1 LWELNVANLLT
12 TLTSGRNGSAASRY
26 SLGELGSFGYG
37 GNTYSYGTA
46 SQSGRVGQGFTAYV
60 AEAYQN
66 NGPVYACVQ
75 TRLLLFA
82 EARFAWRRFREG
94 RPGDLFST
102 AALALLERPWPGGT
116 TGDLLARME
125 QDVSLAGNSFILRR
139 ADRLVRLRPDYVTVA
154 MSGAADDWDMTVDG
168 YVYAPP
174 QQQAVLFEPDEVAHY
189 MPIPD
194 PVAPW
199 RGMSWLTPI
208 LKDIDADNA
217 AQTHRLQFY
226 EHAATPNL
234 MLKFD
239 PTVRPDTVNTYA
251 KLFRDTYEGT
261 ENAYKTAF
269 IGGGADPVTVG
280 HSFEQ
285 MNFKAVQ
292 GAGET
297 RIAAA
302 AGVPPVIVGLSEG
315 LQAATYSNYAQ
326 ARRRLA
332 DGTIRPLWRNAA
344 ASLERLFPPPSDGQ
358 LWYDERD
365 VAWLRE
371 DADALAAIR
380 QTDAQT
386 IRNLVDAG
394 YDPDAAISAVTNN
407 NMALLKGAHS
417 GLFSVQLQP
426 PDTGETPTETP
437 ATEDTPDV
445 PTD

>member
-1 LWELNVANLLT
+1 
-12 TLTSGRNGSAASRY
+12 
-26 SLGELGSFGYG
+26 
-37 GNTYSYGTA
+37 
-46 SQSGRVGQGFTAYV
+46 
-60 AEAYQN
+60 
-66 NGPVYACVQ
+66 
-75 TRLLLFA
+75 
-82 EARFAWRRFREG
+82 
-94 RPGDLFST
+94 
-102 AALALLERPWPGGT
+102 
-116 TGDLLARME
+116 ME
-125 QDVSLAGNSFILRR
+125 TDVSLAGNSFILRR
-139 ADRLVRLRPDYVTVA
+139 NDRLVRLRPDYVTVV
-154 MSGAADDWDMTVDG
+154 MNGEADAPDMTVRG
-168 YVYAPP
+168 YLYSLP
-174 QQQAVLFEPDEVAHY
+174 QQDPVMFEPDEVAHY

-194 PVAPW
+194 PIASW

-208 LKDIDADNA
+208 LRDIDGDNA
-217 AQTHRLQFY
+217 AQVHKLQFF

-239 PTVRPDTVNTYA
+239 PTVRPDTINTYA
-251 KLFRDTYEGT
+251 KLFRDTYEGMGS
-261 ENAYKTAF
+261 AYKTAF

-285 MNFKAVQ
+285 MSFKAVQ

-358 LWYDERD
+358 LWYDDRD
-365 VAWLRE
+365 IPWLRE

-394 YDPDAAISAVTNN
+394 YDPDAAVSAVTNN
-407 NMALLKGAHS
+407 DMTLLAGNHS

-426 PDTGETPTETP
+426 PGTPEAAP
-437 ATEDTPDV
+437 VGGPDG

>member
-1 LWELNVANLLT
+1 
-12 TLTSGRNGSAASRY
+12 
-26 SLGELGSFGYG
+26 
-37 GNTYSYGTA
+37 
-46 SQSGRVGQGFTAYV
+46 
-60 AEAYQN
+60 
-66 NGPVYACVQ
+66 
-75 TRLLLFA
+75 
-82 EARFAWRRFREG
+82 
-94 RPGDLFST
+94 
-102 AALALLERPWPGGT
+102 
-116 TGDLLARME
+116 ME
-125 QDVSLAGNSFILRR
+125 TDVSLAGNSFILRR
-139 ADRLVRLRPDYVTVA
+139 DDRLVRLRPDWVTVA
-154 MSGAADDWDMTVDG
+154 MNGDADDPDMTVRG
-168 YVYAPP
+168 YMYGPP
-174 QQQAVLFEPDEVAHY
+174 QGDPVMFEPKEVAHY
-189 MPIPD
+189 APIPD
-194 PVAPW
+194 PTAAW

-208 LKDIDADNA
+208 LRDIDADNA

-239 PTVRPDTVNTYA
+239 PTVRPETVNTYA

-261 ENAYKTAF
+261 QNAYKTAF

-285 MNFKAVQ
+285 MSFKAVQ

-358 LWYDERD
+358 LWYDDRD
-365 VAWLRE
+365 IPWLRE
-371 DADALAAIR
+371 DAGDLAAIR

-386 IRNLVDAG
+386 IRNLLDAG

-407 NMALLKGAHS
+407 NMALLAGQHS
-417 GLFSVQLQP
+417 GLFSVQLQKP
-426 PDTGETPTETP
+426 GTTAP
-437 ATEDTPDV
+437 AEPEPEPDV
-445 PTD
+445 EEAPDAPTD